1 MHIKGRITMSPGSCI
16 FPYKAL
22 NSLTWDV
29 CFSLTNSNLSTF
41 GLPGFCWENY
51 TSRLLPYLLGAVL
64 QSSLR
69 LYAGLE
75 SSASPPNKTQFLS
88 FRLCIF
94 FSVDTTMYPA
104 LLQAPRIQ
112 RRWKQQNPWLLG
124 SLHSSRTRRKKQN
137 NPTLHICSM
146 WALAGWL
153 TSFSLTQTQGVGKG
167 WNLKKTGHV
176 QGPHLSIFP
185 NTLFG

>member
-1 MHIKGRITMSPGSCI
+1 MHIKGRITEMHIKGRISMSPGSCV

-22 NSLTWDV
+22 SSLTWDV
-29 CFSLTNSNLSTF
+29 CFSLTDSNLSTF
-41 GLPGFCWENY
+41 WLPGFCWENY

-64 QSSLR
+64 WSALH

-88 FRLCIF
+88 FRWCVF

-124 SLHSSRTRRKKQN
+124 SLHSNRTRRKNRTTPLCTSAPCGHWQDDWPPFHWHK
-137 NPTLHICSM
+137 LRE
-146 WALAGWL
+146 WGKAGTWRRQAM
-153 TSFSLTQTQGVGKG
+153 SKG
-167 WNLKKTGHV
+167 L
-176 QGPHLSIFP
+176 I
-185 NTLFG
+185 